1 MKVDKALLAILACP
15 LCKHSLIYQR
25 EKQELLCL
33 FDKIAFPIKEDIPV
47 LIATEARELTEEE
60 LQGD

>member
-1 MKVDKALLAILACP
+1 MDKALLAILACP
-15 LCKHSLIYQR
+15 LCKHELMYQQ

-33 FDKIAFPIKEDIPV
+33 FDKIAFPIKEEIPV
-47 LIATEARELTEEE
+47 LLVTEARELTQEE